1 VRVRITRK
9 YAFISLAGLISVLL
23 YLLATRFLDSSEDRF
38 RIGMTFAEVKG
49 QPGATY
55 FGSNA
60 PPPIWTNSVMTK
72 GENDIGFLFRTQ
84 DGFSLYFDRNER
96 LIAVYK
102 KAWYYPLPLRRWF
115 DLGPARPVLG
125 RDIYRDDK
133 DAK

>member
-1 VRVRITRK
+1 M
-9 YAFISLAGLISVLL
+9 LL
-23 YLLATRFLDSSEDRF
+23 YLLATRSSDSSEDRF
-38 RIGMTFAEVKG
+38 RIGMTFADVIG

-72 GENDIGFLFRTQ
+72 GENDIGFLFDTNRF
-84 DGFSLYFDRNER
+84 GLYFDREER

-102 KAWYYPLPLRRWF
+102 EAWYHPLPLRRWF

-125 RDIYRDDK
+125 RDLHRDDE